1 MATLTQLGDLQ
12 LAILQVLWEQG
23 EATVSEVHQALLE
36 ERGLAPTTI
45 ATMLTKMEKRGMV
58 AHREEGRRFV
68 YRPRMSEAKVQRSM
82 LRDLTA
88 RLFEGD
94 VTAVVSRLL
103 DSEQIDREELA
114 AIRRLIEEHAKAQRS

>member
-12 LAILQVLWEQG
+12 LAILQVLWERS
-23 EATVSEVHQALLE
+23 EATVAEVHQALLE

-45 ATMLTKMEKRGMV
+45 ATMLTKMERKGMV

-68 YRPRMSEAKVQRSM
+68 YRPEMSEVKVQRTM

-88 RLFEGD
+88 RVFEGD
-94 VTAVVSRLL
+94 VTALVSRLL
-103 DSEQIDREELA
+103 DSEEIDREELA
-114 AIRRLIEEHAKAQRS
+114 AIRQMIEEHSKAQGK

>member
-12 LAILQVLWEQG
+12 LAILQVLWERG

-36 ERGLAPTTI
+36 KRGLAPTTI
-45 ATMLTKMEKRGMV
+45 ATMLTKMEKKGMV

-68 YRPRMSEAKVQRSM
+68 YRSEMSEAKVQRTV

-88 RLFEGD
+88 RVFEGD
-94 VTAVVSRLL
+94 VTALVSRLL
-103 DSEQIDREELA
+103 DSEEIDKAELA
-114 AIRRLIEEHAKAQRS
+114 AIRRMIEEHTKAQGK

>member
-12 LAILQVLWEQG
+12 LAILQVLWERS
-23 EATVSEVHQALLE
+23 EATVSEVHQALLD

-45 ATMLTKMEKRGMV
+45 ATMLTKMEKRGLV

-68 YRPRMSEAKVQRSM
+68 YQPKMTEAKMQRSM

-88 RLFEGD
+88 RVFEGD
-94 VTAVVSRLL
+94 VTALVSRLL
-103 DSEQIDREELA
+103 DSEEIDRSELA
-114 AIRRLIEEHAKAQRS
+114 EIRRMIEDHAKAQRK

>member
-12 LAILQVLWEQG
+12 LAILQVLWERG
-23 EATVSEVHQALLE
+23 EATVSEVHQALLD

-68 YRPRMSEAKVQRSM
+68 YRPEMSEAKVQRSM
-82 LRDLTA
+82 LRELTA
-88 RLFEGD
+88 RVFEGD
-94 VTAVVSRLL
+94 VTALVSRLL
-103 DSEQIDREELA
+103 DNEEIDRDELA
-114 AIRRLIEEHAKAQRS
+114 AIRRMIEEHAKTQGK